1 MTTPSHTG
9 DSRSILASLSIE
21 QLDPAALDRVRPLW
35 LLLHAHHQAVAP
47 ELAPYV
53 SDAESW
59 PVRRTYY
66 AGLLEEGGQAFVA
79 RAGRED
85 VAYMMCAREPSPW
98 PATFAGVDEVAELAT
113 LVVRPELRGDGVG
126 STMLDAF
133 DAWLAEI
140 GVPDAV
146 IGVVPANTGATALY
160 RRRGFE
166 PTWLTLT
173 RFGRAPGQPEV
184 EASVTVEPVAARDI
198 AGLEPLWLAL
208 HRHHQAVAPELAP
221 FVADGPSWEIVRGL
235 LAAAVDDG
243 LLLRAGPACAPL
255 GFACVG
261 VTHDDPLWADTWRT
275 GADVADIKLL
285 VVAPEARGL
294 GIGTALLEAI
304 DARLEALGVHDQA
317 VGAIAPNGDAIRL
330 YERRGFRPAWLQLTR
345 FAAREA

>member
-1 MTTPSHTG
+1 MA
-9 DSRSILASLSIE
+9 R
-21 QLDPAALDRVRPLW
+21 AAR
-35 LLLHAHHQAVAP
+35 LL
-47 ELAPYV
+47 
-53 SDAESW
+53 
-59 PVRRTYY
+59 R
-66 AGLLEEGGQAFVA
+66 GLLEEGGQAFVA

-98 PATFAGVDEVAELAT
+98 PATFAGVDEVAELVT

-133 DAWLAEI
+133 DGWLAEI

-173 RFGRAPGQPEV
+173 RFGRAPGPPEV
-184 EASVTVEPVAARDI
+184 EASVMVEPVAARDV

-208 HRHHQAVAPELAP
+208 HRHHQTVAPELAP

-235 LAAAVDDG
+235 LAASWTMG
-243 LLLRAGPACAPL
+243 SCCAPARRAPRSASPASASRTTTRS
-255 GFACVG
+255 GRTRG
-261 VTHDDPLWADTWRT
+261 VR
-275 GADVADIKLL
+275 
-285 VVAPEARGL
+285 APTSPTSSCSSSRPQARGL

-304 DARLEALGVHDQA
+304 DARLEALGVHDQV

-330 YERRGFRPAWLQLTR
+330 YERRGFRPAWVQLTR
-345 FAAREA
+345 FAARDG